1 MERKKIFNIV
11 NYKNNSERKFGMLCK
26 SEDEAK
32 T

>member
-1 MERKKIFNIV
+1 MERKKIFNIA
-11 NYKNNSERKFGMLCK
+11 NYKDNSERQFSMLCK